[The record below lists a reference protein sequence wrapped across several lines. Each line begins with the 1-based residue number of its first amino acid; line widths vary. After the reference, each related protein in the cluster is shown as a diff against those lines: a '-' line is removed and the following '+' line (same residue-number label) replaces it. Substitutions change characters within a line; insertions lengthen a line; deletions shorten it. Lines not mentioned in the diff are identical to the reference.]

1 MRFPVGLLFE
11 GVGRIQTDI
20 MKLILKYIAAL
31 VALVF
36 NFHAGAQENSLLWK
50 VSGKGLAKPSYLFGT
65 IHMICP
71 ADYLWT
77 DAMKSSLDKA
87 DKLCLE
93 MDMDDMSVIMA
104 ATTGMMETSGK
115 KLSSYFTAEQYK
127 LVKRYAK
134 DSLGLDLGLMEMM
147 KPVALQVLM
156 ATRGAV
162 CDDAISYEENLMKK
176 VKDDNKEV
184 IGLESAE
191 DQLKALESIPVD
203 SVVKDIVD
211 AAEGKG
217 MADDGEFAKMVAA
230 YKQQDLHK
238 LYDMIMDAGEFGM
251 STDVLIDD
259 RNKKWAAAMPGMMSK
274 NSVFFAVGAGHLW
287 GDKGV
292 IKLLQAQGYKVE
304 PLK

>member
-1 MRFPVGLLFE
+1 MRVLDTINHD
-11 GVGRIQTDI
+11 R

-36 NFHAGAQENSLLWK
+36 NFHAGAQENSLLWR
-50 VSGKGLAKPSYLFGT
+50 VSGKGLSKPSYLFGT

-77 DAMKSSLDKA
+77 DAMKLSLEKA

-115 KLSSYFTAEQYK
+115 KLSSYFTQEQYQ
-127 LVKRYAK
+127 LVKRYAR
-134 DSLGLDLGLMEMM
+134 DSAGLDLSLMEMM

-156 ATRGAV
+156 ATRGGV
-162 CDDAISYEENLMKK
+162 CEDAISYEENLMKK

-203 SVVKDIVD
+203 SVIKDIVET
-211 AAEGKG
+211 AEGKG

-230 YKQQDLHK
+230 YRQQDLRK
-238 LYDMIMDAGEFGM
+238 LYDMIMASGEFGI
-251 STDVLIDD
+251 STDALIDD